1 MKITRTLLWFKDGE
15 EVLLQLNERFFGLS
29 TLLNRLLNENYD
41 GKKIKFIN
49 IDFST
54 EKTYK
59 IHPDLPQNDAYYYG
73 GHLRYYGVFDLEK
86 FEELSDIE
94 QNKLAWNKACDYLR
108 LASKLTKNEKLFE
121 ACNYA
126 HKKGMELGLNPD
138 YRVIENDIN
147 IFGKKLRASVWI
159 NFNQEGM
166 TSKFTLEE
174 NSNILF
180 EKKIDKAKHGIE
192 FFLEIYKKI
201 EISGNEITIEG
212 HKEIEYLPLKILV
225 DEDLLKSA

>member
-59 IHPDLPQNDAYYYG
+59 IHIDLPQNDAYYYG

-86 FEELSDIE
+86 FEKLSDIE

-126 HKKGMELGLNPD
+126 YKKGMELGLNPD